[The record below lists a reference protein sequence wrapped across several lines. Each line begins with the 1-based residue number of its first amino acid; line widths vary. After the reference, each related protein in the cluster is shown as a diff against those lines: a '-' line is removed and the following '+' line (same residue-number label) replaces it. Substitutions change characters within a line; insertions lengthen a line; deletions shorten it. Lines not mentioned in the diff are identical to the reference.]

1 VAASRYRVSV
11 VAPPDPL
18 GVERSV
24 GIQPCKSSRECT
36 AAAKLFQAEAR
47 NLVPGTQIH
56 IQSKNDDGVWR
67 TLVQY
72 DYLVLQSE
80 WRTTYR

>member
-1 VAASRYRVSV
+1 MAESRFRVSV
-11 VAPPDPL
+11 VAPPDPF

-24 GIQPCKSSRECT
+24 AIQPCKSNKECVG
-36 AAAKLFQAEAR
+36 AAKYFQSESR

-56 IQSKNDDGVWR
+56 VQTKEPNGVWK